1 MKKLY
6 AIKLEIVLLLSIVF
20 AACQS
25 QVTQNTLTQVSIK
38 GDKWYINGEK
48 TNPGSPAEGLLMNVR
63 MVNAVF
69 EDRGEGWKDQVGTFN
84 PEENTKNFINHI
96 PEYVALGVNAF
107 VISLQGGLPGYEGA
121 INTAFEPNGD
131 LRKSYFDRV
140 AKVIKAADQQGAAII
155 LSCFYQRQRDHDF
168 ALGNKQAIIDAVR
181 NTALWIRKEGF
192 TNVVLEIANEY
203 PHGGYGGWPDSDWL
217 ISEDGQIE
225 LIKTARKAHPG
236 LLVSTSGL
244 GNGLFPEALARSAD
258 FLLIHF
264 NNTALTDY
272 AEKIN
277 FLKKYG
283 KPIVC
288 NEDDKT
294 GKEGA
299 AALAYSVINGAAW
312 GFMESGVNQHIPF
325 EFKGK
330 NDDPKVYKAFKNMS
344 TPNFSLDNK
353 QLEQSSI
360 TVISPID
367 GSVFIEGDSLTINL
381 SHLFPDTSN
390 ISKVVFMAN
399 DKQILLAKDQKR
411 LEWKPESTGAY
422 ELRVKVFNK
431 LGALLYQSAPVDIKV
446 SPSLKE

>member
-6 AIKLEIVLLLSIVF
+6 PIQLVIVF
-20 AACQS
+20 LLTIVCAACQS
-25 QVTQNTLTQVSIK
+25 RVNQNPLTQVSIK
-38 GDKWYINGEK
+38 GDRWYINGEK

-69 EDRGEGWKDQVGTFN
+69 EDRGEGWKDQVETFN
-84 PEENTKNFINHI
+84 PDENTKNFINQI
-96 PEYVALGVNAF
+96 PAYVALGVNAF

-121 INTAFEPNGD
+121 INTAFERNGD

-140 AKVIKAADQQGAAII
+140 AKVLKAADHQGAAII
-155 LSCFYQRQRDHDF
+155 LSCFYQRQRDHEF
-168 ALGNKQAIIDAVR
+168 ALENKQAIIEAVR
-181 NTALWIRKEGF
+181 NTALWIGKEGF

-203 PHGGYGGWPDSDWL
+203 PHGGYGGWPESDWL
-217 ISEDGQIE
+217 VSEEGQVE
-225 LIKTARKAHPG
+225 LMKTARKAHPG

-244 GNGLFPEALARSAD
+244 GNGIFPEALVGSAD

-277 FLKKYG
+277 LLKKYG

-294 GKEGA
+294 GKVGA

-330 NDDPKVYKAFKNMS
+330 NDDPEVYTAFKNMS
-344 TPNFSLDNK
+344 TPNFQLDKK

-360 TVISPID
+360 TIIFPND
-367 GSVFIEGDSLTINL
+367 GSVFMEGNSLTINL

-390 ISKVVFMAN
+390 FSKVVFMAN

-411 LEWKPESTGAY
+411 LEWKPEAAGAY
-422 ELRVKVFNK
+422 ELRVRVFDK
-431 LGALLYQSAPVDIKV
+431 LGTLLYQSAPVDIKV
-446 SPSLKE
+446 SPSSKE